1 MKITDAKGTPLT
13 EEELQEANGGV
24 EVDVEHHWYGNK
36 YAVCNKCGC
45 KDWDLSLIH
54 I

>member
-1 MKITDAKGTPLT
+1 MLKGTPLT

-36 YAVCNKCGC
+36 YAVCNKCAAVRTGT
-45 KDWDLSLIH
+45 LLAARL
-54 I
+54 